1 VSDDAIRESLER
13 MSLIAQPLVEQYM
26 AEIMAYL
33 NRPDF
38 PADALEVE

>member
-1 VSDDAIRESLER
+1 VSDDVVREALDR
-13 MSLIAQPLVEQYM
+13 VMQPLLDQYV